1 MAPPADAPDPP
12 RDAAMQRVIENRDW
26 AAERTKKMLTWCYRD
41 LVRELELCARLI
53 ELGRQYRK
61 D

>member
-1 MAPPADAPDPP
+1 MATEEAP
-12 RDAAMQRVIENRDW
+12 RDAAMQRLMTNRDW
-26 AAERTKKMLTWCYRD
+26 AAARTKKMLMWCYRD

-53 ELGRQYRK
+53 ELGRQYRT

>member
-1 MAPPADAPDPP
+1 MATEEAP
-12 RDAAMQRVIENRDW
+12 RDTAMQRLMTNRDW
-26 AAERTKKMLTWCYRD
+26 AAARTKKMLMWCYRD

-53 ELGRQYRK
+53 ELGRQYRT

>member
-1 MAPPADAPDPP
+1 MNDPP
-12 RDAAMQRVIENRDW
+12 RDAGVRRVMEDREW
-26 AAERTKKMLTWCYRD
+26 AAERTKKMLMWCYRD